1 MLAAA
6 TCLLACKDSISL
18 RKQTLKSMKQL
29 STLLPLH
36 YSYCP
41 SPIGLIE
48 LGATAHALVTL
59 YFVEE
64 ARHATAP
71 VDAQNSESSAASA
84 TILAMA
90 EQQLRE
96 YFAHTRQHFDLP
108 LHFQGTDFQ
117 QRVWRQL
124 LTVPYSKTASYQTIA
139 NALDNPKA
147 VRAVGAANG
156 QNPISIIAPCHRII
170 GSNGRLIGYGGGLWR
185 KEWLLKHEGYLLL

>member
-1 MLAAA
+1 MKRLSEPLA
-6 TCLLACKDSISL
+6 
-18 RKQTLKSMKQL
+18 
-29 STLLPLH
+29 LH
-36 YSYCP
+36 YAYYP

-48 LGATAHALVTL
+48 LGATVDALVTL

-64 ARHATAP
+64 PRHVAADVEP
-71 VDAQNSESSAASA
+71 QQHAQNEVSR
-84 TILAMA
+84 TILAQT

-96 YFAHTRQHFDLP
+96 YFAHARQDFDLP

-124 LTVPYSKTASYQTIA
+124 LTVPYSKVASYQAIA

-170 GSNGRLIGYGGGLWR
+170 GSNGSLIGYGGGLWR
-185 KEWLLKHEGYLLL
+185 KEWLLKHEGYLLV